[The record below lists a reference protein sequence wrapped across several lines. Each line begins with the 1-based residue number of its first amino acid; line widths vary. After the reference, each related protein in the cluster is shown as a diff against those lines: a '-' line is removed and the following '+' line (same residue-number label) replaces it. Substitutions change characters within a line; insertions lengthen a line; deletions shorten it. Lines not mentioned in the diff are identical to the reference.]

1 MHTAGVFESVDLAPI
16 EQHIQVS
23 FRYRVAF
30 TENLFSTAN
39 PLLKQTLVGAEPERP
54 ARFICVVEEG
64 VTGHDAGVVT
74 DVQRYAQHYREFL
87 DLAAPPL
94 VVPGGERVKTD
105 PALVTAIHET
115 IQRAGLDRHS
125 YVVVVGGGAVLDMVG
140 YAAATAHRGVRL
152 VRVPTTVLA
161 QNDSGVGVKNGVNA
175 FGKKNFLGTF
185 APPVAVLN
193 DAQFL
198 ATLPTRDWRSGIAE
212 AIKVALLK
220 DPEFFAFI
228 EQHAAALAGRDMPTM
243 RRLIHRCAELHLDHI
258 ATSGD
263 PFEFGS
269 ARPLD
274 LGHWSAHKLEQ
285 LSDYTLR
292 HGEAV
297 AIGLALDSTYA
308 WLRGLLAEDSWR
320 RICRVL
326 SNVGLPLYA
335 RELSD
340 FLHDRDNPRC
350 VLQGLNE
357 FREHLGGRLTI
368 ILPDRIGHG
377 IEVHDIDEPT
387 MIASIGILGSLP
399 GTKTGSTEE
408 D

>member
-1 MHTAGVFESVDLAPI
+1 VRQPTVPESLALAPI
-16 EQHIQVS
+16 EQTIQVA

-30 TENLFSTAN
+30 TEDLFSTTN
-39 PLLKQTLVGAEPERP
+39 PLLQEILAASDPARP
-54 ARFICVVEEG
+54 ARFLCVVEEAVAAQNVG
-64 VTGHDAGVVT
+64 LLN
-74 DVQRYAQHYREFL
+74 DVQNYAQHACEFL
-87 DLAAPPL
+87 DLVAPPI
-94 VVPGGERVKTD
+94 VIPGGERVKTE
-105 PALVTAIHET
+105 PALVNAIHEA
-115 IQRAGLDRHS
+115 IHRAGLDRHS

-193 DAQFL
+193 DAKFFR
-198 ATLPTRDWRSGIAE
+198 TLPTREWRSGIAE
-212 AIKVALLK
+212 AVKVALLK

-228 EQHAAALAGRDMPTM
+228 EEHTAALIDRDMPTM
-243 RRLIHRCAELHLDHI
+243 TRLIHRCAELHLDHI

-285 LSDYTLR
+285 LSDYSLR

-297 AIGLALDSTYA
+297 SIGLALDSTYA
-308 WLRGLLAEDSWR
+308 HLRGMLAQESWR
-320 RICRVL
+320 RILRVL
-326 SNVGLPLYA
+326 SQVGLPLYA

-340 FLHDRDNPRC
+340 FLHDRDHVRC

-357 FREHLGGRLTI
+357 FREHLGGQLTI

-377 IEVHDIDEPT
+377 IEVHEIDEPT
-387 MIASIGILGSLP
+387 MIDSIGILESYP
-399 GTKTGSTEE
+399 PV
-408 D
+408 

>member
-1 MHTAGVFESVDLAPI
+1 
-16 EQHIQVS
+16 
-23 FRYRVAF
+23 VAF
-30 TENLFSTAN
+30 TENLFRTTN
-39 PLLKQTLVGAEPERP
+39 PLLRDTLAAGEAERP
-54 ARFICVVEEG
+54 AKFICVVEEAVATHHAALVDG
-64 VTGHDAGVVT
+64 INT
-74 DVQRYAQHYREFL
+74 YARHHREFL
-87 DLAAPPL
+87 HLAAAPL
-94 VVPGGERVKTD
+94 LVPGGERVKTE
-105 PALVTAIHET
+105 PALVAAIHET
-115 IQRAGLDRHS
+115 IHRVGLDRHS
-125 YVVVVGGGAVLDMVG
+125 YVVAVGGGAVLDMVG
-140 YAAATAHRGVRL
+140 YAAATAHRGLRL

-185 APPVAVLN
+185 APPFAVLN
-193 DAQFL
+193 DATFL
-198 ATLPTRDWRSGIAE
+198 ATLPARDWRSGIAE

-220 DPEFFAFI
+220 DPEFFEFI
-228 EQHAAALAGRDMPTM
+228 EAHAPALVGRDMPTM
-243 RRLIHRCAELHLDHI
+243 RRVIRRCAELHLEHI

-285 LSDYTLR
+285 LSDYSLR

-297 AIGLALDSTYA
+297 SIGLALDSTYA

-320 RICRVL
+320 RILRVL
-326 SNVGLPLYA
+326 SSVGLPLYA
-335 RELSD
+335 RELSE
-340 FLHDRDNPRC
+340 FLHDREHSRC

-357 FREHLGGRLTI
+357 FREHLGGGLTI

-387 MIASIGILGSLP
+387 MIASIGILESY
-399 GTKTGSTEE
+399 SRR
-408 D
+408 